1 MPTHSYFT
9 HIYFTHSHLTRC
21 STLTPTLGDSRG
33 QITHKTDLV
42 TKFRASTDSE
52 VQFNFHHLI
61 IRPIILSWFFSIIS
75 LAETWLF

>member
-21 STLTPTLGDSRG
+21 SKLTPTLGDSRG
-33 QITHKTDLV
+33 QIMHKTDFE